1 MLHLNSTPLQL
12 SVSSYVSDPLVR
24 WKQKWNR
31 KVPFAWFSLP
41 ASCRSPNVSP
51 VEHLLLP
58 ALTWHQIQQ
67 LGRMVTVQSGRTPLL
82 LTRWRVYRAPGTT
95 PQGCRTHVSAR
106 LLTIRRT
113 QFLRHALAAARVC
126 LLAHAAALGV
136 PPAYLVARFRRL
148 RYWLHEDFGPECV
161 RTTPW
166 FVDDG
171 VVLFSLSR
179 VFASIRV
186 VA

>member
-12 SVSSYVSDPLVR
+12 SVSSYVSDPFVR
-24 WKQKWNR
+24 WKQTWSR
-31 KVPFAWFSLP
+31 KVPFVCFSLP
-41 ASCRSPNVSP
+41 ASYRSPNVSP
-51 VEHLLLP
+51 LEHPLVP
-58 ALTWHQIQQ
+58 ALAWHQTQQ
-67 LGRMVTVQSGRTPLL
+67 LWVVTVQTRRTPLF
-82 LTRWRVYRAPGTT
+82 LTCWRVYRAPGTT
-95 PQGCRTHVSAR
+95 PQGCCTHVSAR

-113 QFLRHALAAARVC
+113 QVLRRALAAARVC
-126 LLAHAAALGV
+126 LLAYAAALGV

-148 RYWLHEDFGPECV
+148 HYWLHEDFGPECV